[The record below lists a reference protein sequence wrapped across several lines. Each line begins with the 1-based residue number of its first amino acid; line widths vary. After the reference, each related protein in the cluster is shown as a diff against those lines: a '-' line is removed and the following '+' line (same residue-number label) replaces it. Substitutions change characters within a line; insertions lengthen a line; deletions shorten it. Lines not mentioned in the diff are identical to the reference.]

1 MKAAPE
7 DTGQVSLK
15 KRFGL
20 RAKILLLLAA
30 MCIPIIGGVVYISI
44 NTLST
49 TINED
54 FEERASLVAQ
64 FFSADTNST
73 EEISYQ
79 HFQSEIEK
87 LDELNPDIH
96 KISVYAPQD
105 GEIIRIASTDRSQIG
120 QVADLEDYAPC
131 TAGDQRGDPRRK

>member
-7 DTGQVSLK
+7 DTDQVSLK

-20 RAKILLLLAA
+20 QAKILLLAA
-30 MCIPIIGGVVYISI
+30 ICIPIIGGIVYISI

-49 TINED
+49 TVNED
-54 FEERASLVAQ
+54 FEDRATLVAQ
-64 FFSADTNST
+64 FFGADTNST

-87 LDELNPDIH
+87 LD
-96 KISVYAPQD
+96 
-105 GEIIRIASTDRSQIG
+105 
-120 QVADLEDYAPC
+120 
-131 TAGDQRGDPRRK
+131 